1 MWMSSERC
9 WFVRPTRKES
19 ETGLPG
25 LAPAHGDCCA
35 CAQRYLA
42 GFFEQVKSRDFL
54 TLTIQN
60 SHEENQIHRSSDHCD
75 LKRTGTRP
83 ESIGHLPKT
92 RHQRCDILQD
102 RKSTR
107 LNSSHVKISYA
118 VFCLK

>member
-1 MWMSSERC
+1 LT
-9 WFVRPTRKES
+9 PTQFLLKYGKLHQPLGGVAFPTFQQDAEFNWDFIVSNVTKE
-19 ETGLPG
+19 GW
-25 LAPAHGDCCA
+25 
-35 CAQRYLA
+35 YLA

-92 RHQRCDILQD
+92 RHQRCDILQLEEQIRRD
-102 RKSTR
+102 ER
-107 LNSSHVKISYA
+107 
-118 VFCLK
+118 